1 MPLVVREFHTT
12 TIYPKKPRHRLDKH
26 ISMFPLLCVVARQ
39 PRLVELGNSHKK
51 IKNKKK
57 KLSWVIYLYER
68 RLDSLSTSHVLPFF
82 FNQRLGK

>member
-51 IKNKKK
+51 IKNK
-57 KLSWVIYLYER
+57 
-68 RLDSLSTSHVLPFF
+68 
-82 FNQRLGK
+82 